1 MAGMSPTQLSLRK
14 LKSEGYETVQVV
26 EVWIPSFGNR
36 AFGNRRD
43 LFGCWD
49 ILAVK
54 DGETVAIQVTSKSNM
69 SARIKKIA
77 DIEPH
82 TKNLREANWTLLV
95 HGWFKNKSNRWEV
108 KEVDVS

>member
-1 MAGMSPTQLSLRK
+1 MKLSRW
-14 LKSEGYETVQVV
+14 LKSGYQVSV
-26 EVWIPSFGNR
+26 IVHLVTAVIYL
-36 AFGNRRD
+36 AA
-43 LFGCWD
+43 WD

-69 SARIKKIA
+69 SARIKKISR

>member
-14 LKSEGYETVQVV
+14 LKSDGFETIQVV
-26 EVWIPSFGNR
+26 EVWIPFSR
-36 AFGNRRD
+36 TRRD
-43 LFGCWD
+43 LFGAWD

-69 SARIKKIA
+69 SARIKKISEN
-77 DIEPH
+77 DH
-82 TKNLREANWTLLV
+82 VNNLREANWTLLV

-108 KEVDVS
+108 REVDVS